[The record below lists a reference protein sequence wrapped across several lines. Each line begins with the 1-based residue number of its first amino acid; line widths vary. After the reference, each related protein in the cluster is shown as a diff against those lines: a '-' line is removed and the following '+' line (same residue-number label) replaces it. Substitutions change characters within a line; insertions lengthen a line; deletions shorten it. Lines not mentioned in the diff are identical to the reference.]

1 MRIEDASLL
10 FIYAETP
17 LHPGAGSGT
26 GPIDNPVQRE
36 VTTGLPFI
44 PASMVKGT
52 MRAEFDAWIKA
63 ENNKEEKE
71 RKKKKV
77 NALFGPPV
85 KDPDTGQDGSRPITY
100 ASAAAF
106 TDARLLA
113 FPVRVPQGMFIWTT
127 CPLVL
132 HRLQRDMA
140 LVPEGVRPA
149 VPEFPEWDGRCALVT
164 DKELLIEGDSLL
176 ALEDILIK
184 PAEQNDLVEKLA
196 EWVADR
202 IFPNNEDQSQE
213 QVSTNSS
220 VKVAGR
226 TFLNPEDQYWHGLLT
241 RRLALV
247 PDKVFAGLTSRCTE
261 IVTRTRMES
270 NQKVVED
277 RGLWTVE
284 YIPSETIF
292 YSTILFT
299 APSKRAGSD
308 LKSAVDARKFLI
320 DQSPARLQVGG
331 DETVGRGFARM
342 ELTGKELDKSKD

>member
-1 MRIEDASLL
+1 MRIEDAALL
-10 FIYAETP
+10 FIYGETP

-26 GPIDNPVQRE
+26 GPIDNPIQRE

-63 ENNKEEKE
+63 ENDEKEKE

-85 KDPDTGQDGSRPITY
+85 KDPDTVQDGSRPITY

-132 HRLQRDMA
+132 HRLQRDLA

-149 VPEFPEWDGRCALVT
+149 VPEFPEWDGRRALVT
-164 DKELLIEGDSLL
+164 DKGLLVENDSLL

-202 IFPNNEDQSQE
+202 IFPNN
-213 QVSTNSS
+213 
-220 VKVAGR
+220 G
-226 TFLNPEDQYWHGLLT
+226 DQYWHGLLA

-247 PDKVFAGLTSRCTE
+247 PDRVFAGLTRRCTE

-270 NQKVVED
+270 NQKVVYD
-277 RGLWTVE
+277 GGLWTVE
-284 YIPSETIF
+284 YIPSEAIF

-299 APSKRAGSD
+299 APSERAGSD
-308 LKSAVDARKFLI
+308 LESAVDARKFLVEK
-320 DQSPARLQVGG
+320 SPTRLQVGG
-331 DETVGRGFARM
+331 DETVGRGFVRM
-342 ELTGKELDKSKD
+342 ELTGKESG